1 MTLVTQHITGQLNL
15 KFVAAYFKAMH
26 KERDIR
32 VQRREDGSLYI
43 SDGMLAVNVPMSSD
57 LFPFTVFADNW
68 QRATFPHQVT
78 IAQEGGP
85 DIQSLFS
92 SWGNTVNNHVLTIT
106 PFLLEIPGAT
116 NKSGTFSRKLTAYK
130 LMQEDFSTY
139 IPKRMMDMLN
149 PDLDTLKGFLFETS
163 GHERP
168 VRVSAVNGIVAY
180 LMPKCNIA
188 NYLKVQ

>member
-1 MTLVTQHITGQLNL
+1 MTLVTQHISSQLNL

-32 VQRREDGSLYI
+32 VQRREDSSLYI
-43 SDGMLAVNVPMSSD
+43 SDGMLAVNVPLHPD

-85 DIQSLFS
+85 DIQSFFTT
-92 SWGNTVNNHVLTIT
+92 WGNTERNHVLTLT

-116 NKSGTFSRKLTAYK
+116 NKPGGLSRKLTAYK
-130 LMQEDFSTY
+130 LMQEDFNVY
-139 IPKRMMDMLN
+139 ILKRMMDMLN
-149 PDLDTLKGFLFETS
+149 PDLDILKGFLFETS
-163 GHERP
+163 GHECP

-180 LMPKCNIA
+180 LMTKQNIER
-188 NYLKVQ
+188 YLKVQ

>member
-1 MTLVTQHITGQLNL
+1 MTLVTQHISSQLNL
-15 KFVAAYFKAMH
+15 KFVTAYFKAMH

-43 SDGMLAVNVPMSSD
+43 SDGMLAVNVPVSPD

-68 QRATFPHQVT
+68 QRSTFHSQNK
-78 IAQEGGP
+78 IAEEGGP
-85 DIQSLFS
+85 DIEVFFR
-92 SWGNTVNNHVLTIT
+92 SWGKTNENYVLTLT

-116 NKSGTFSRKLTAYK
+116 NKPGTLSRKLAVYN
-130 LMQEDFSTY
+130 LQEEVWAIY

-149 PDLDTLKGFLFETS
+149 PDLDALKGFLFETS

-168 VRVSAVNGIVAY
+168 VRVSAINGIVAY
-180 LMPKCNIA
+180 LMPKQNIER
-188 NYLKVQ
+188 YLKV